1 VVHGSDG
8 LDELT
13 TTGPS
18 HVAELRA
25 GRVTTF
31 EVTPEE
37 AGLPRARLE
46 DLRGADATTN
56 ADALR
61 ALLDG
66 VRGPYRDIVLL
77 NSAAALVIADRAA
90 DLAAGVA
97 RAVEAVDSG
106 AAKAA
111 LARLVAISS
120 EAPPGE

>member
-1 VVHGSDG
+1 
-8 LDELT
+8 
-13 TTGPS
+13 
-18 HVAELRA
+18 
-25 GRVTTF
+25 
-31 EVTPEE
+31 
-37 AGLPRARLE
+37 
-46 DLRGADATTN
+46 
-56 ADALR
+56 
-61 ALLDG
+61 
-66 VRGPYRDIVLL
+66 VLL